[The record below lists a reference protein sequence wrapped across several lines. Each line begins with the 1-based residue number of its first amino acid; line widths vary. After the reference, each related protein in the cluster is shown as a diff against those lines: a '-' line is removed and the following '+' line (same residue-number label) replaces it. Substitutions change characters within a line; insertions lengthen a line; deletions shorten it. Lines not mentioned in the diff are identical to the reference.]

1 MDSSYAE
8 VGTEVILISA
18 YTNPVDWGI
27 WVGQK
32 ARIIR
37 PDRGSPTR
45 RVVTVD
51 GEELS
56 WLIQNMI
63 LASDV
68 PLLTPERRRYLR
80 IRENG

>member
-8 VGTEVILISA
+8 VGTEVILISG

-27 WVGQK
+27 WVGRK
-32 ARIIR
+32 ARIIGVSSR
-37 PDRGSPTR
+37 SCF
-45 RVVTVD
+45 VTVD

-56 WLIQNMI
+56 WLIQKMI

-68 PLLTPERRRYLR
+68 PLLTPEQRRYLR